1 MLHRSCLSALALA
14 AALSGTAQGQFYV
27 RGQFNNWTNATQPMT
42 PTSAFPGYLNA
53 SHQYTVTGLVPGQA
67 YELKATI
74 NNWNRNAPGSNAMV
88 VANASGEI
96 TVFLHDNWPGGVP
109 TFFDD
114 GYEPVWDS
122 TNPLL
127 PAFSNGLRLG
137 YADSGMHGWEVMGNP
152 NGWAAPLATMTSDG
166 NGRYS
171 AVVRITTNLP
181 FVGNSTFGPIPEYKF
196 RKAGDWSIAIG
207 RDFGNGAPNLPY
219 VFPQASYEA
228 LNGEPIRFEL
238 DLPMGRTRIARW
250 SMVCPAD
257 LNADATVDDADF
269 VAFATGYDQLICP
282 LVCFDEF
289 FCYQEE
295 FCPADLNHDAFVD
308 DADFVLFATAY
319 NALLC
324 P

>member
-1 MLHRSCLSALALA
+1 MLNRSILSAVSLA
-14 AALSGTAQGQFYV
+14 AALAGAAQGQFFV
-27 RGQFNNWTNATQPMT
+27 RGEFNNWTNATQPMT
-42 PTSAFPGYLNA
+42 PSAAFPGYLNA

-67 YELKATI
+67 YAFKATI
-74 NNWNRNAPGSNAMV
+74 NNWSRNAPGTDAKV
-88 VANASGEI
+88 VANAQGEI
-96 TVFLHDNWPGGVP
+96 TVFMHDNWPGGVP

-127 PAFSNGLRLG
+127 PAFTNGLRLG
-137 YADSGMHGWEVMGNP
+137 YADSEMHGWEVMGSP
-152 NGWAAPLATMTSDG
+152 NAWAAPLATMTSEG

-171 AVVRITTNLP
+171 AVVRITNGL
-181 FVGNSTFGPIPEYKF
+181 FVGDAIFGPIPEYKF

-207 RDFGNGAPNLPY
+207 RDFGSGAPNQPY
-219 VFPQASYEA
+219 VFPQTSYQA

-257 LNADATVDDADF
+257 LNADAAVD
-269 VAFATGYDQLICP
+269 DQLICP

-295 FCPADLNHDAFVD
+295 FCPADLNHDLFVD

-324 P
+324 E